1 MSIYALRITG
11 DEAVGLNHQSGAVLV
26 VTLLVM
32 LAVTILG
39 VAGLQTTTVELR
51 IARNE
56 REIRESFY
64 LAEAAAMEGV
74 QRLINAAGVDLEEQF
89 AHWHHF
95 RQAMAGNG
103 AGFRDAGHWD
113 CTDSAIGNCLPSPLD
128 RHAFIAAVEWR
139 VAPGGSL
146 LMTES
151 RLVENRVYGLCTKHG
166 AHHVVE
172 IGYLL
177 RY

>member
-1 MSIYALRITG
+1 M
-11 DEAVGLNHQSGAVLV
+11 ELNNQSGAVLV
-26 VTLLVM
+26 VTLLVV
-32 LAVTILG
+32 LAVTVLG

-89 AHWHHF
+89 SHWHHP
-95 RQAMAGNG
+95 RRALAGNG
-103 AGFRDAGHWD
+103 WDFRDAGDWD
-113 CTDSAIGNCLPSPLD
+113 CDDSENGNCLQSPLD

-139 VAPGGSL
+139 VAPGASL
-146 LMTES
+146 LMTGS

-166 AHHVVE
+166 GDHMVE